1 MTALSSQGHT
11 FEDADEALEA
21 CFELGWTDGLPVVPA
36 TPERV
41 EAMLAAGGLGP
52 HEVLGEVPTRKV
64 TVTAEKAAV
73 NAVMAGC
80 RPEYFPVVVAAVR
93 AFLQTKANAHST
105 TATLAGAAHAVIVNG
120 PARRRLGIESGQA
133 CFGPGFR
140 ANATIGR
147 ALRLVIRNVCRAVP
161 GELDRA
167 SFSWPLRYSFC
178 FGEHEEASDWTPLHV
193 QLGYRPEQSV
203 VTVQSVMRLLQVT
216 DFHPEPHAIL
226 DAIAEHARFNGLQRD
241 EWAGD
246 GRSVVVVVGT
256 EHHLRL
262 LDGGFTKE
270 KVQEQLWPRLVA
282 DTVGKYD
289 NKLHLA
295 SPANVMV
302 VAAGGPGIA
311 QSWVL
316 VPHLAVPTHEPVDL
330 PSAGAGPVVATST
343 ADVGRGMLRPA
354 ARAVLD
360 ELDGI
365 VAADGARLRLRAV
378 TGPVAELVLDLSG
391 STCPEC
397 VLPKDLL
404 VEMLTSRLS
413 AADPDITEVRLD
425 DRRDPREA
433 EPAPPSP

>member
-1 MTALSSQGHT
+1 MSALSSPVHS
-11 FEDADEALEA
+11 FEDASEALEA

-36 TPERV
+36 TAEAV
-41 EAMLAAGGLGP
+41 AAMLEEAGLAPGD
-52 HEVLGEVPTRKV
+52 VLGEVPTRDV
-64 TVTAEKAAV
+64 TVSAEKTAI

-93 AFLQTKANAHST
+93 ALLQTKANAHST

-120 PARRRLGIESGQA
+120 PVRRRIGIESGQA

-193 QLGYRPEQSV
+193 QLGHAPGESV

-216 DFHPEPHAIL
+216 EFDPSPEVIL
-226 DAIAEHARFNGLQRD
+226 DAVWEHARFGGLQRD

-246 GRSVVVVVGT
+246 DRSLVVVIGP
-256 EHHLRL
+256 EHQRRL
-262 LDGGFTKE
+262 LDDGWNVEG
-270 KVQEQLWPRLVA
+270 VQEYLWTRMTA
-282 DTVGKYD
+282 DTAGKYD
-289 NKLHLA
+289 QKLHLTRP
-295 SPANVMV
+295 SNILL

-316 VPHLAVPTHEPVDL
+316 VPHLAVPAHE
-330 PSAGAGPVVATST
+330 VVPPTPP
-343 ADVGRGMLRPA
+343 PA
-354 ARAVLD
+354 AA
-360 ELDGI
+360 
-365 VAADGARLRLRAV
+365 
-378 TGPVAELVLDLSG
+378 S
-391 STCPEC
+391 
-397 VLPKDLL
+397 
-404 VEMLTSRLS
+404 
-413 AADPDITEVRLD
+413 
-425 DRRDPREA
+425 
-433 EPAPPSP
+433 PAPASPA